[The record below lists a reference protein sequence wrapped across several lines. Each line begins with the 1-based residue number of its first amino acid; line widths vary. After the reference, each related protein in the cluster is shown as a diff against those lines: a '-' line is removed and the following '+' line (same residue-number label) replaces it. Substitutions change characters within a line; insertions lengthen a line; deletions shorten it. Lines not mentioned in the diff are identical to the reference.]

1 MLRWVAQPYKN
12 LEIRMDVIMLNQ
24 GLNVFSGPDSIRE
37 FLNPENCPSTPLV
50 ELPPRL
56 NPFRQSAIRIFAKL
70 AYLTPLLNI
79 KHLPVFNMLQEAEK
93 NGSLDGVHTIV
104 ENSSG
109 NTGFSLA
116 VMARVFGIQR
126 VIAYVPF
133 DIAPGKLDMLRL
145 VGAQPELT
153 RGAPGETT
161 GIQLAKEA
169 ASKPGFFSLSQYE
182 NEHNPKAFEK
192 WLAPEI
198 WRQTE
203 GKITVFAAGLGTT
216 GTMLGATRYF
226 RECPRK
232 VTVVGAMCAPNQA
245 VPGVRSAAKLKEIS
259 FDWASWPDAVMEVEA
274 RDSFKESLE
283 LCRSGIVAGPSS
295 GFALAG
301 LLHYLESRLSEPELD
316 QLRNED
322 GEVVAAF
329 VCSDTPLPY
338 LDKYSTYL
346 EAFEF

>member
-1 MLRWVAQPYKN
+1 MPN
-12 LEIRMDVIMLNQ
+12 HE
-24 GLNVFSGPDSIRE
+24 LNVFSGPNSIRE
-37 FLNPENCPSTPLV
+37 FLNPERCPPTPLV

-56 NPFRQSAIRIFAKL
+56 NPFHSRAIRIFAKL
-70 AYLTPLLNI
+70 ACLTPLLNI
-79 KHLPVFNMLQEAEK
+79 KQFPVFNMLQEAEK
-93 NGSLDGVHTIV
+93 DGSLDGVHTVV

-116 VMARVFGIQR
+116 VMARLFGIHR

-145 VGAQPELT
+145 VGAQPELK
-153 RGAPGETT
+153 RGAPEETS
-161 GIQLAKEA
+161 GIQQAKDA
-169 ASKPGFFSLSQYE
+169 GRKPGFFSTSQYE
-182 NEHNPKAFEK
+182 NENNPKAFER
-192 WLAPEI
+192 WLAPQI

-216 GTMLGATRYF
+216 GTLLGAARYF
-226 RECPRK
+226 HKCPRK
-232 VTVVGAMCAPNQA
+232 VTVVGAICAPNEA
-245 VPGVRSAAKLKEIS
+245 VPGVRSAAKLKEITL
-259 FDWASWPDAVMEVEA
+259 DWSCESDAVMEVKA
-274 RDSFKESLE
+274 RESFKQSLE
-283 LCRSGIVAGPSS
+283 LCRSGIMGGPSS

-301 LLHYLESRLSEPELD
+301 LLRFLESRQSQPEFD

-322 GEVVAAF
+322 GEIVAAF
-329 VCSDTPLPY
+329 VCGDTPLPY